1 MEGSIINSFMAFVF
15 SCLCIGA
22 FKPISKK
29 AGLTDSPC
37 ERKLHEGKIPLIGG
51 ISIYCALLIVYILTD
66 SAPNGA
72 IFLSAVTLLVFVGMI
87 DDRSPLPIKYR
98 LLTQIA
104 ATGIMIYFADVQY
117 HHLGNLFN
125 SGQVELGSIAPLFT
139 IIAVVGTINAFNMM
153 DGIDGLCSGVSVVA
167 LTFLLFITSSNQLS
181 SAINVTALIFC
192 LLAYMIFNLQMFGKR
207 IEKIFMGDAGSML
220 IGFSIAWLLAETTQA
235 ENAPISPA
243 MAVWVIALPL
253 MDMGA
258 IMIRRIMKGQ
268 SPFQADRNHL
278 HHILLR
284 AGFSHR
290 KALLIMLI
298 LAAGLTGI
306 GYTAYINGA
315 SDWELLCLW
324 WGAFTFYTLAIS
336 HGWRTSKIIR
346 LIRERS

>member
-1 MEGSIINSFMAFVF
+1 
-15 SCLCIGA
+15 
-22 FKPISKK
+22 
-29 AGLTDSPC
+29 
-37 ERKLHEGKIPLIGG
+37 
-51 ISIYCALLIVYILTD
+51 
-66 SAPNGA
+66 
-72 IFLSAVTLLVFVGMI
+72 
-87 DDRSPLPIKYR
+87 
-98 LLTQIA
+98 
-104 ATGIMIYFADVQY
+104 
-117 HHLGNLFN
+117 
-125 SGQVELGSIAPLFT
+125 
-139 IIAVVGTINAFNMM
+139 
-153 DGIDGLCSGVSVVA
+153 
-167 LTFLLFITSSNQLS
+167 
-181 SAINVTALIFC
+181 
-192 LLAYMIFNLQMFGKR
+192 MIFNLQMFGKR